1 MRQDNRTRF
10 AAFRTQKRNERSE
23 QVISKSNILEKP
35 FRLILRVVMTQKSG
49 LLLALLLVL
58 ILIGSGTGF
67 GLPVPELAN
76 PSASA
81 LLSTLRSIRVAAE
94 ASAAK
99 SLVTS
104 ASPSAGSASSGGPTG
119 PASGGDR
126 FSELVQAG
134 RNRSA
139 KLERRADFQSRLQD
153 LRSRVQQMIILPVVV
168 RLRAGFIPEGEL
180 SSPIEAEAQ
189 RFLIQ
194 EAQYRMLREVSGYDP
209 ASVKQFKYVPFV
221 AMRVNSAGLESLLN
235 SSMVIDI
242 QEDDA
247 VPPALAQSVALI
259 GGNKAWAAGY
269 TGVGQTVAVIDTGV
283 DKNHPF
289 LANKVVAE
297 GCYSTNAPSQS
308 LSSLCPGGVAS
319 STAPGAGM
327 PCGPAGSSCDHG
339 THVAGIVAGRGTSFS
354 GVAKDATLIAIQ
366 TFTQVNTSQICGPGR
381 NTCILAYDSDIV
393 RSLERVYE
401 LRNTYKIAAAN
412 LSLGGGRY
420 TAHCDSSAG
429 AMKLAIDLLR
439 SADIATIA
447 AAGNNSYAD
456 SIGMPACVSTAISV
470 GSVTDYPSLP
480 DQISSF
486 SNSAAILN
494 LLAPGEAINSS
505 VPGGGFAN
513 WGGTSMATPHVAGA
527 WALARQKE
535 PNASIPKILGAFT
548 TSGVRITDNRNN
560 LTKPRIQVD
569 AALELL
575 GETDPSPTAPT
586 PPSSLTAV
594 ATSDTRIDIE
604 WTDNSSN
611 ETGFR
616 IRRRIG
622 STGEWIAVATVG
634 ANATSWIQNDAVPG
648 TSYYFTVTAFNEGG
662 ESAPSNEATATT
674 TSTLPGAPSNLRI
687 NSRASMRL
695 DMSWTDNSTNE
706 TGFRIE
712 RRLGADGA
720 WEEIASVGTNT
731 TFFQNSG
738 LLPGTSYSYRVASFN
753 AAGRSD
759 YSNIASGS
767 TQPDDNGSGQI
778 ASPGN
783 LQGAAISPNQI
794 NLSWIDRSD
803 NEMGFRVRRKVGID
817 GQWVTIANLEAGA
830 TSFQN
835 TSLTPGTTYYYTVAS
850 WNSQGESLPSNE
862 VNVTAP
868 TNIFIPLNNGLS
880 ARNNLLRNQTHY
892 YQINVPIG
900 ATRLAIQT
908 TGTGNIDLYV
918 RYGNQPLL
926 NIFNHRSISNSSS
939 ENSVFSYPAAGDWHI
954 MIVGFSNNVSFYN
967 LTATFQVGTTT
978 DLPAAPSNLTAR
990 VSSPNQVSLSWTD
1003 NSSNE
1008 LLFRLRRRMLSDGVW
1023 IDQPPVEQNT
1033 ISYLDNTVV
1042 PGTTYFYSVTS
1053 INGAGTSAASN
1064 EVSVTTGGNESL
1076 PPNPPGNLV
1085 ASIVSP
1091 TIVSLNWSDNSNNE
1105 TGFRVQ
1111 RRISGSSSWTEL
1123 LQVPA
1128 NTTFVQDS
1136 QAVGGQNYSYR
1147 IIAFNVI
1154 GDSSA
1159 SNEASVSTPAVPSTP
1174 TALRVTLDSPTSV
1187 VLNWTDNSANESG
1200 FRIWRRV
1207 GLTGSFAEIG
1217 TTGQNQTVFQNAN
1230 LVPNTTYTYRVT
1242 AFNSQGDSAN
1252 SNEVTQNTPGN
1263 QPTPPAPPTGL
1274 TATAAAPTRV
1284 LLSWVDVS
1292 DNETGF
1298 RIRRRIGS
1306 TGNFVDL
1313 ATVNANVN
1321 FFEDSTVQ
1329 PNTTIF
1335 YRVVAF
1341 NNNGESGSSNDA
1353 SVTTPGG
1360 NVTQPVAPSALNTS
1374 SITSSQVTLT
1384 WTDNSSNEVGFRIQR
1399 QNPDRAGWIEVATVA
1414 ANTTSLQNTGLAG
1427 GQSYLYRVLA
1437 FNSAGASAPS
1447 NEVEVTTTEVPSNAI
1462 NLIKA
1467 KTMTGV
1473 LQKGQSLVYRIQV
1486 PGEFGF
1492 LAVQTRGLGNVDLY
1506 IQQGSS
1512 PLVTAFTCR
1521 SNGATSN
1528 ELCTITKPAAG
1539 DWFVLVNSNSNSLSL
1554 YSVIANYGNGTPSLT
1569 EQDNP

>member
-1 MRQDNRTRF
+1 M
-10 AAFRTQKRNERSE
+10 
-23 QVISKSNILEKP
+23 
-35 FRLILRVVMTQKSG
+35 
-49 LLLALLLVL
+49 
-58 ILIGSGTGF
+58 
-67 GLPVPELAN
+67 
-76 PSASA
+76 
-81 LLSTLRSIRVAAE
+81 
-94 ASAAK
+94 
-99 SLVTS
+99 
-104 ASPSAGSASSGGPTG
+104 
-119 PASGGDR
+119 
-126 FSELVQAG
+126 
-134 RNRSA
+134 
-139 KLERRADFQSRLQD
+139 
-153 LRSRVQQMIILPVVV
+153 
-168 RLRAGFIPEGEL
+168 
-180 SSPIEAEAQ
+180 
-189 RFLIQ
+189 
-194 EAQYRMLREVSGYDP
+194 
-209 ASVKQFKYVPFV
+209 
-221 AMRVNSAGLESLLN
+221 
-235 SSMVIDI
+235 
-242 QEDDA
+242 
-247 VPPALAQSVALI
+247 
-259 GGNKAWAAGY
+259 
-269 TGVGQTVAVIDTGV
+269 
-283 DKNHPF
+283 
-289 LANKVVAE
+289 
-297 GCYSTNAPSQS
+297 
-308 LSSLCPGGVAS
+308 
-319 STAPGAGM
+319 
-327 PCGPAGSSCDHG
+327 
-339 THVAGIVAGRGTSFS
+339 
-354 GVAKDATLIAIQ
+354 
-366 TFTQVNTSQICGPGR
+366 
-381 NTCILAYDSDIV
+381 
-393 RSLERVYE
+393 
-401 LRNTYKIAAAN
+401 
-412 LSLGGGRY
+412 
-420 TAHCDSSAG
+420 
-429 AMKLAIDLLR
+429 
-439 SADIATIA
+439 
-447 AAGNNSYAD
+447 
-456 SIGMPACVSTAISV
+456 
-470 GSVTDYPSLP
+470 
-480 DQISSF
+480 
-486 SNSAAILN
+486 
-494 LLAPGEAINSS
+494 
-505 VPGGGFAN
+505 
-513 WGGTSMATPHVAGA
+513 
-527 WALARQKE
+527 
-535 PNASIPKILGAFT
+535 
-548 TSGVRITDNRNN
+548 
-560 LTKPRIQVD
+560 
-569 AALELL
+569 
-575 GETDPSPTAPT
+575 
-586 PPSSLTAV
+586 
-594 ATSDTRIDIE
+594 
-604 WTDNSSN
+604 
-611 ETGFR
+611 
-616 IRRRIG
+616 
-622 STGEWIAVATVG
+622 
-634 ANATSWIQNDAVPG
+634 
-648 TSYYFTVTAFNEGG
+648 
-662 ESAPSNEATATT
+662 
-674 TSTLPGAPSNLRI
+674 
-687 NSRASMRL
+687 
-695 DMSWTDNSTNE
+695 
-706 TGFRIE
+706 
-712 RRLGADGA
+712 
-720 WEEIASVGTNT
+720 
-731 TFFQNSG
+731 
-738 LLPGTSYSYRVASFN
+738 
-753 AAGRSD
+753 
-759 YSNIASGS
+759 
-767 TQPDDNGSGQI
+767 
-778 ASPGN
+778 
-783 LQGAAISPNQI
+783 
-794 NLSWIDRSD
+794 
-803 NEMGFRVRRKVGID
+803 
-817 GQWVTIANLEAGA
+817 
-830 TSFQN
+830 
-835 TSLTPGTTYYYTVAS
+835 
-850 WNSQGESLPSNE
+850 
-862 VNVTAP
+862 
-868 TNIFIPLNNGLS
+868 
-880 ARNNLLRNQTHY
+880 
-892 YQINVPIG
+892 
-900 ATRLAIQT
+900 
-908 TGTGNIDLYV
+908 
-918 RYGNQPLL
+918 
-926 NIFNHRSISNSSS
+926 
-939 ENSVFSYPAAGDWHI
+939 
-954 MIVGFSNNVSFYN
+954 
-967 LTATFQVGTTT
+967 
-978 DLPAAPSNLTAR
+978 
-990 VSSPNQVSLSWTD
+990 
-1003 NSSNE
+1003 
-1008 LLFRLRRRMLSDGVW
+1008 
-1023 IDQPPVEQNT
+1023 
-1033 ISYLDNTVV
+1033 
-1042 PGTTYFYSVTS
+1042 
-1053 INGAGTSAASN
+1053 
-1064 EVSVTTGGNESL
+1064 
-1076 PPNPPGNLV
+1076 